1 MLGLTDYFEI
11 SSFIVDFYMYWF
23 HPFTRYGQHVKTL
36 ANYDGKDLL
45 RLSKDDLILLVS
57 FSWWLKN
64 QMDWK
69 LSQVGPVDGVRLD
82 NDLHRTPVR
91 PPAPVRP
98 PTPVRPPRP
107 RLIFD
112 AWLCR
117 NSLISRTEISW
128 SHIGWSST
136 LPNVGRLSSTLYYF
150 LMLLLLSLFQAWQ
163 SSCRFCF
170 NKI

>member
-1 MLGLTDYFEI
+1 
-11 SSFIVDFYMYWF
+11 MYRF
-23 HPFTRYGQHVKTL
+23 QPFTRYGQHVKTL
-36 ANYDGKDLL
+36 ANYDGRDLL

-57 FSWWLKN
+57 FSWWSKN
-64 QMDWK
+64 QIDWK

-91 PPAPVRP
+91 PP
-98 PTPVRPPRP
+98 TPVRLPRP

-150 LMLLLLSLFQAWQ
+150 LMLLLLSLFQTWQ

-170 NKI
+170 DRK